1 MKHFAESVVPIVEAV
16 ADGAGMDAVAA
27 GARVVALEA
36 AIVVAGNFADE
47 VDLDAKAVLDMIPD
61 RQNQL
66 DWEECLWAE
75 DARCLTVASQFRI
88 HLSLAHFQRE
98 SLPGPAAEIA
108 TAAVPSAAAIVAT
121 VCASG
126 LRDSLLRLARRQSMP
141 TRPTPETDENQYKVQ
156 REYFW

>member
-66 DWEECLWAE
+66 DWEECL
-75 DARCLTVASQFRI
+75 
-88 HLSLAHFQRE
+88 
-98 SLPGPAAEIA
+98 
-108 TAAVPSAAAIVAT
+108 
-121 VCASG
+121 
-126 LRDSLLRLARRQSMP
+126 
-141 TRPTPETDENQYKVQ
+141 
-156 REYFW
+156 

>member
-16 ADGAGMDAVAA
+16 VDGAGMDAVAA

-66 DWEECLWAE
+66 DWEECL
-75 DARCLTVASQFRI
+75 
-88 HLSLAHFQRE
+88 
-98 SLPGPAAEIA
+98 
-108 TAAVPSAAAIVAT
+108 
-121 VCASG
+121 
-126 LRDSLLRLARRQSMP
+126 
-141 TRPTPETDENQYKVQ
+141 
-156 REYFW
+156 

>member
-61 RQNQL
+61 R
-66 DWEECLWAE
+66 
-75 DARCLTVASQFRI
+75 
-88 HLSLAHFQRE
+88 
-98 SLPGPAAEIA
+98 
-108 TAAVPSAAAIVAT
+108 
-121 VCASG
+121 
-126 LRDSLLRLARRQSMP
+126 
-141 TRPTPETDENQYKVQ
+141 
-156 REYFW
+156 